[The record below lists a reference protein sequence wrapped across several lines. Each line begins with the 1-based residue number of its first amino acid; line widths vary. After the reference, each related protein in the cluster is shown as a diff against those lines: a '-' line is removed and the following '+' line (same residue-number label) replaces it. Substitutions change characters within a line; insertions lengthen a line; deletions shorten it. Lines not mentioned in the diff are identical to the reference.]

1 MPPLAFLHIIVPV
14 ERAKAP
20 CLFMLLALALSS
32 LPGGA
37 AAADE
42 LRGLWAC
49 PWEVNSPAAVDRLI
63 NAAASYN
70 FNALFV
76 EVRYRGDALY
86 VPNKNDARFPNP
98 EPRSPHLAGQP
109 ADFDPLEEIIEKG
122 HAAGLEVH
130 AWVTTYVVLNRKT
143 PTPPGHPALEH
154 PEWLSQNGRGETWD
168 PYGMAWLE
176 PALPEVDDY
185 LYNVFGDIVA
195 NYDVDGLHLDYVR
208 YPAPAFGRHP
218 KAIEL
223 YQAETGKTLEDAQAF
238 ADWRRQKINA
248 FVNRL
253 YDGLATLKPECRL
266 TAAAFASRK
275 GTAYN
280 DCLQDWTA
288 WLEGGYVDA
297 VIPMAY
303 SRNAG
308 IVGKQIDDA
317 VGVASGRHIYAGIMV
332 PEVAAAEFDDAVG
345 EEMVAKGR
353 AARDAGADGLVV
365 FSSKGVLKEDALVA
379 RALREGLFG
388 EPAAPPEMA
397 WKGEVPVAAGAAVV
411 TVYVKGEPRFAVRVE
426 QDVPRRHAYL
436 LAKEISSRANAAV
449 FIKAASDHKYRVY
462 AGAYDDRRAAAEL
475 RDKLALLGY

>member
-1 MPPLAFLHIIVPV
+1 MVSM
-14 ERAKAP
+14 ERPKALRP
-20 CLFMLLALALSS
+20 YTLLLLAVAPLTGVAET
-32 LPGGA
+32 
-37 AAADE
+37 ADE
-42 LRGLWAC
+42 LRGLWVC
-49 PWEVNSPAAVDRLI
+49 PWEVNSPGAVDRVV
-63 NAAASYN
+63 NVAASHN

-86 VPNKNDARFPNP
+86 VPNKNDARFTNP
-98 EPRSPHLAGQP
+98 EPRSPHVAGRP
-109 ADFDPLEEIIEKG
+109 ADFDPLEDIINKG
-122 HAAGLEVH
+122 HGAGLEVH

-168 PYGMAWLE
+168 RYGMAWLE
-176 PALPEVDDY
+176 PALPEVQDY

-208 YPAPAFGRHP
+208 YPTPAFGRHP

-223 YQAETGKTLEDAQAF
+223 YQAETGKTLDDAQAF
-238 ADWRRQKINA
+238 ADWRRHKISA

-253 YDGLATLKPECRL
+253 YNGLAKLEPTCSL
-266 TAAAFASRK
+266 TAAVFASRT

-297 VIPMAY
+297 VMPMAY
-303 SRNAG
+303 SRDAG
-308 IVGKQIDDA
+308 VVGKQIEDA
-317 VGVASGRHIYAGIMV
+317 FRVASGRHIYAGIMV
-332 PEVAAAEFDDAVG
+332 PEVAADEFDDAVG

-353 AARDAGADGLVV
+353 AAREAGAKGVVV
-365 FSSKGVLKEDALVA
+365 FSIKGALREDALVA
-379 RALREGLFG
+379 RALREGLFR

-397 WKGEVPVAAGAAVV
+397 WKSEVAIATGADVVA
-411 TVYVKGEPRFAVRVE
+411 VYVKGEPRFAVRVE
-426 QDVPRRHAYL
+426 QGVPRRHAYL
-436 LAKEISSRANAAV
+436 LAKEISARADADV
-449 FIKAASDHKYRVY
+449 FIKAAPDLTYRVY

-475 RDKLALLGY
+475 RNKLTRLGY

>member
-1 MPPLAFLHIIVPV
+1 MVSM
-14 ERAKAP
+14 ERAKALRP
-20 CLFMLLALALSS
+20 YTLLLLAVAPLSS
-32 LPGGA
+32 VA
-37 AAADE
+37 ETADE
-42 LRGLWAC
+42 LRGLWVC
-49 PWEVNSPAAVDRLI
+49 PWEVNSPAAVGRVV
-63 NAAASYN
+63 NGAANHN

-86 VPNKNDARFPNP
+86 VPNKNDARFANP
-98 EPRSPHLAGQP
+98 EPRSPHVAGRP
-109 ADFDPLEEIIEKG
+109 ADFDPLEDIINKG

-143 PTPPGHPALEH
+143 PTPSGHPALEH

-168 PYGMAWLE
+168 RYGMAWLE
-176 PALPEVDDY
+176 PALPEVQDY

-208 YPAPAFGRHP
+208 YPTPAFGRHP

-223 YQAETGKTLEDAQAF
+223 YQAETGKTLDDVQAF
-238 ADWRRQKINA
+238 ADWRRHNISA

-253 YDGLATLKPECRL
+253 YDGLAKLEPTCSL
-266 TAAAFASRK
+266 TAAVFASRK

-303 SRNAG
+303 SRDPG
-308 IVGKQIDDA
+308 TVGKQIEDA
-317 VGVASGRHIYAGIMV
+317 FGVASGRHIYAGIMV
-332 PEVAAAEFDDAVG
+332 PEVAADEFDDAVG

-353 AARDAGADGLVV
+353 AAREAGAKGIVV
-365 FSSKGVLKEDALVA
+365 FSSKGALREDALVA

-397 WKGEVPVAAGAAVV
+397 WKGEVAVAAGPDVV
-411 TVYVKGEPRFAVRVE
+411 AVYVKGEPKFAVRVD

-436 LAKEISSRANAAV
+436 LAKEISARAGADV
-449 FIKAASDHKYRVY
+449 FIKAAPDLTYRVY
-462 AGAYDDRRAAAEL
+462 AGAYDDRRAAVEL
-475 RDKLALLGY
+475 RDKLARLGY